1 MKQERNSNYELM
13 RIISMFM
20 IVVYHIILH
29 GNVLGNYQ
37 NEGAML
43 LTKFILF
50 IAIVHVNSFII
61 VSGYFQSASKFKQS
75 KLWSIINQSLFYRII
90 ILIIFLLLDI
100 ITLNKVALIKE
111 ISIIDMT
118 EYCFIKT
125 YILLY
130 CLSPFINQFIV
141 NLTKKSYQK
150 LLLLLLFILSI
161 IPTITGGNAFDNNGY
176 TLYNFIF
183 LYLIGAY
190 FRKYPLKEMYI
201 FKPLS
206 KRLYQIIMIITFI
219 IACSLNFILTNY
231 MEKIGNVNSI
241 LGELSNYI
249 GKASIAYSN
258 PLVIIQ
264 TIAYF
269 EFFGTLNIKNKLINK
284 VASLTLGVYMIHD
297 NNFIRAN
304 IYKWLKID
312 NGPIYSYKFIIY
324 IFLIAILIY
333 IACSIIEYI
342 RQLLFKFVYKRR
354 ISEKLRKKYYQLINE
369 IYICNNKA

>member
-1 MKQERNSNYELM
+1 M
-13 RIISMFM
+13 
-20 IVVYHIILH
+20 
-29 GNVLGNYQ
+29 
-37 NEGAML
+37 
-43 LTKFILF
+43 
-50 IAIVHVNSFII
+50 
-61 VSGYFQSASKFKQS
+61 
-75 KLWSIINQSLFYRII
+75 
-90 ILIIFLLLDI
+90 FLLLDLI
-100 ITLNKVALIKE
+100 ALNKVALIKE
-111 ISIIDMT
+111 LSIIDMT
-118 EYCFIKT
+118 EYWFIKT

-130 CLSPFINQFIV
+130 CLSPFINKLIEAL
-141 NLTKKSYQK
+141 NKKNYQK
-150 LLLLLLFILSI
+150 LLILLLVLFSI
-161 IPTITGGNAFDNNGY
+161 IPTVTGGESFDNGGY

-183 LYLIGAY
+183 LYLIGGY

-201 FKPLS
+201 FKPMS

-219 IACSLNFILTNY
+219 TACTLNFILTNY

-269 EFFGTLNIKNKLINK
+269 EFFSTLNIKNKLINK

-297 NNFIRAN
+297 NNFIRTN

-333 IACSIIEYI
+333 IACSIIEYL
-342 RQLLFKFVYKRR
+342 RQLLFKFVYKRK
-354 ISEKLRKKYYQLINE
+354 ISEKIRKKYYQLINE
-369 IYICNNKA
+369 IYM